1 MKVKNSLNVKDFLS
15 VLTIVLADENVS
27 NSQELDKNKVQENL
41 KILIKGIIQT
51 GAMEGLYYLLKE
63 PNSRAAK
70 ILLKK
75 DLKKVL
81 ANNIEL
87 KNLALATLRNS
98 DLLKDVKSINF
109 INLNFSDSDNII
121 QIGNNNIAIGNA
133 RSLDVEIRNNNIY
146 FELI

>member
-1 MKVKNSLNVKDFLS
+1 MKEKNSLNINNLLS
-15 VLTIVLADENVS
+15 VLSIILADENVS

-41 KILIKGIIQT
+41 KILIKGIIQSE
-51 GAMEGLYYLLKE
+51 AKEGLYYLVEE

-70 ILLKK
+70 ILFKN
-75 DLKKVL
+75 DLNKLL
-81 ANNIEL
+81 ANNMEL
-87 KNLALATLRNS
+87 KNLSLLILRNS

-109 INLNFSDSDNII
+109 INLNLSDSDNII

-133 RSLDVEIRNNNIY
+133 RSLDVEIGDDNIY